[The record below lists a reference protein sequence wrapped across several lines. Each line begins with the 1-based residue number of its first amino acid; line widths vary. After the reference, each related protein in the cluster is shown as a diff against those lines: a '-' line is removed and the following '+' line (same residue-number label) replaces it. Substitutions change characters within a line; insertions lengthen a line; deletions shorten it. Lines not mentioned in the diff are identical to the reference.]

1 MAEPI
6 VFLPD
11 VLCDARLFGP
21 QLAEL
26 STDYGVMTMPLGEGD
41 RIADLAEQVL
51 ALGPKRMA
59 LVGAGLGGLVAM
71 EILRRSPANVARLAL
86 IATSPLQESPFN
98 SMSYEPMLIA
108 ARAGRLGEVVPTLSG
123 VSAEDAG
130 GELLALLQDMAQAVG
145 VERFVTQVRALQ
157 RRRDMQAVL
166 RKAACPTV
174 VICGSDDT
182 LTPPKR
188 HQIMA
193 EFIPD
198 AELCVI
204 EGAAHVPTLQTP
216 SQVTD
221 ALRRWMAQPLVLRS

>member
-26 STDYGVMTMPLGEGD
+26 SSDYGVMTMPLGEGE
-41 RIADLAEQVL
+41 RISDLAEKVL

-59 LVGAGLGGLVAM
+59 LVGTGLGGLVAM
-71 EILRRSPANVARLAL
+71 EIMRRAPASLSRLAL
-86 IATSPLQESPFN
+86 IATSPLQESPFA
-98 SMSYEPMLIA
+98 SIDYEPMLIA
-108 ARAGRLGEVVPTLSG
+108 ARTGRLAEIVPTLTG
-123 VSAEDAG
+123 VSAED

-145 VERFVTQVRALQ
+145 VERFVAQVRALQ

-166 RKAACPTV
+166 RKCACPAV
-174 VICGSDDT
+174 VICGADDT

-198 AELCVI
+198 AEFCVI
-204 EGAAHVPTLQTP
+204 EGAAHVPTLQAP
-216 SQVTD
+216 AQVTA
-221 ALRRWMAQPLVLRS
+221 ALRQWMAQPLVLRS